1 MEDDRIQNFADHC
14 DLVSL
19 AHLSRAGSSLVS
31 GVILYFQI
39 GIENKVV
46 SLFFFFFAWSFLEED
61 GLRSAIH
68 VSFLAVSRVTPG
80 LGYSELC
87 RKMGRWRLVGSG
99 RQQLPFR
106 RSGSQVVSVDL

>member
-1 MEDDRIQNFADHC
+1 M
-14 DLVSL
+14 
-19 AHLSRAGSSLVS
+19 S

-46 SLFFFFFAWSFLEED
+46 SLSFFFFFFWSFLEED
-61 GLRSAIH
+61 GLGSAINM
-68 VSFLAVSRVTPG
+68 SFLAVSRVTPG